1 MQEKLYISAVPASV
15 GEAEWTAP
23 KTKALSMRMTGF
35 FLIAQMAGAGFLA
48 LPRAT
53 ADTGWLGTI
62 MMPLFCCSV
71 AFIGTRLGKSW
82 VILEERWPVVYKG
95 AVRQPYMD
103 ISERS
108 LGKVGRNITLWCV
121 VLNLFGTTNVHLIL
135 ISEMLAAVVQTEAG
149 ACFTKCHALIIVAA
163 CLIPLTWLGSPKDF
177 WQASILAVV
186 TTAAAVLVIVVQ
198 IFLEEDLPTPTYP
211 NPTVVSFARGFG
223 SILFSFGGAAV
234 FPTIQNDMA
243 DRSQFW
249 KSVIIGFTGILSL
262 YLPVALVGY
271 IKLGDSVES
280 NVIMSVSMT
289 PVVIAAIAM
298 EIVNLMCTFLISSNT
313 VYQSTEELL
322 NVPRR
327 FGPARCIVRAVIV
340 VLQVIIGLAVPN
352 FGKILNLIGGSLI
365 TLCTFVLPPVMY
377 MRLVGDKSN
386 ENWKKRTMPL
396 WEKIYLIEIIIVGI
410 IGGILAT
417 VIAVYD
423 VIAASFAGNCFTE
436 FNSCPL
442 IDQ

>member
-1 MQEKLYISAVPASV
+1 MQEKLYISAVPDSV

-82 VILEERWPVVYKG
+82 VILEERWPEVYKG

-211 NPTVVSFARGFG
+211 NPTV
-223 SILFSFGGAAV
+223 
-234 FPTIQNDMA
+234 NDMA

>member
-1 MQEKLYISAVPASV
+1 
-15 GEAEWTAP
+15 
-23 KTKALSMRMTGF
+23 
-35 FLIAQMAGAGFLA
+35 
-48 LPRAT
+48 
-53 ADTGWLGTI
+53 
-62 MMPLFCCSV
+62 MMPMFCCSV

-82 VILEERWPVVYKG
+82 VILEERWPETYKG

-108 LGKVGRNITLWCV
+108 LGKVGRSITLWSV

-149 ACFTKCHALIIVAA
+149 ACFTKCHALIVVGA
-163 CLIPLTWLGSPKDF
+163 CLIPITWLGSPKDF

-186 TTAAAVLVIVVQ
+186 STAAAVVVILVQ

-211 NPTVVSFARGFG
+211 NPTLVSFARGFG

-234 FPTIQNDMA
+234 FPTIQNDMS

-271 IKLGDSVES
+271 IKLGDAVES
-280 NVIMSVSMT
+280 NVIMSVTMT
-289 PVVIAAIAM
+289 PIVIVAIAM

-313 VYQSTEELL
+313 VYQSIEELI
-322 NVPRR
+322 NVPKR
-327 FGPARCIVRAVIV
+327 FGPRRCIVRAVIV
-340 VLQVIIGLAVPN
+340 ILQILIGLAVPN

-377 MRLVGDKSN
+377 MRLVGDRSN
-386 ENWKKRTMPL
+386 KNWKKRTLPA
-396 WEKIYLIEIIIVGI
+396 WERAFLIEIIIVGV
-410 IGGILAT
+410 IGGVLAT
-417 VIAVYD
+417 IIAVYD
-423 VIAASFAGNCFTE
+423 VVTASFDGNCFID
-436 FNSCPL
+436 FSNCPL
-442 IDQ
+442 LTN